1 MNQAVV
7 GVWIGLPDD
16 AANSEDVLGNLV
28 LDNVMCRGESIPMAV
43 LAQGEGNVAELVPVL
58 N

>member
-1 MNQAVV
+1 MDQAIELIWV
-7 GVWIGLPDD
+7 GLADD
-16 AANSEDVLGNLV
+16 TADSKDILGNLV
-28 LDNVMCRGESIPMAV
+28 LNDVMCRGESIPMAV